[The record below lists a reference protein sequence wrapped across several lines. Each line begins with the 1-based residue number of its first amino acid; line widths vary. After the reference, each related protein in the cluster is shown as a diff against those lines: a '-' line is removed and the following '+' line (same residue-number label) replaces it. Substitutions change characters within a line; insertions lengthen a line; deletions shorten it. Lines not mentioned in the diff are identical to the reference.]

1 MTPGHEETRPAALLV
16 ASNAVASD
24 SSLIGLAYPDRET
37 AEAAA
42 AELEALG
49 DEHKAKVRDSAI
61 VVKVAGDRVELHQTR
76 ELSVGEGLIAGGT
89 VGFLLGLAVGGPI
102 GAAVAGMVAGGG
114 FGVFDTGIQNKQ
126 LRKLGQE
133 LEPGHAA
140 LVLLVEKA
148 HWTELR
154 DRLALH
160 HGEVLLAELSEE
172 ALAALAPE
180 RTESDSGGAP

>member
-1 MTPGHEETRPAALLV
+1 MAPVGSE
-16 ASNAVASD
+16 N
-24 SSLIGLAYPDRET
+24 SLIALAYPDREA

-61 VVKVAGDRVELHQTR
+61 VVKVEGGRVELHQTR
-76 ELSVGEGLIAGGT
+76 ELSVGQGLVAGGT

-114 FGVFDTGIQNKQ
+114 YGVFDTGIENKQ
-126 LRKLGQE
+126 LRKLGEE

-154 DRLALH
+154 DRLAPH
-160 HGEVLLAELSEE
+160 HGEVLLADLSAE
-172 ALAALAPE
+172 ALDALAPE
-180 RTESDSGGAP
+180 RTGSDSGGCP